1 MRSAIAHLGLN
12 CATIGVTTP
21 RLAELS
27 ESDETLA
34 GMSFAADE
42 DVWVP
47 GRSLELSFSQMVECI
62 RIDELNTAYAVALVA
77 YRKIYG
83 EPLIGSTRAVFL
95 TGSGHVIK
103 VPYSI
108 EGEEANRVE
117 SQHAAAASDIP
128 FTPTEALVE
137 VDLPDGVV
145 AADDGRTLL
154 IVRALEVQ
162 PVPVNYSGRLPD
174 WVKNLPDGEQVGWL
188 ADGSLVAFDL

>member
-1 MRSAIAHLGLN
+1 MSGHGEM
-12 CATIGVTTP
+12 VTDMSL
-21 RLAELS
+21 RAE
-27 ESDETLA
+27 EY
-34 GMSFAADE
+34 
-42 DVWVP
+42 VWIP
-47 GRSLELSFSQMVECI
+47 GRSLELSFSQLVDYI
-62 RIDELNTAYAVALVA
+62 RIDELNAAYATALAA
-77 YRKIYG
+77 YRKLYG

-108 EGEEANRVE
+108 EGEEANRTE
-117 SQHAAAASDIP
+117 SQRVATASDIP